1 MRYLS
6 LWLLFIVSFTLHAQD
21 YFPKNDGVKQ
31 SFKNFTA
38 IQNATIYLSATQ
50 KIENATL
57 LIKEN
62 KIVEVGTGIVL
73 PKGAEIIDAKGKT
86 IYPSFIELYLES
98 TNQLLDL
105 MVILPHSMTPIVKA
119 IIGMI
124 TSNLNTMPMKILAMR

>member
-62 KIVEVGTGIVL
+62 KIVFKPSKRLKARV
-73 PKGAEIIDAKGKT
+73 AKAT
-86 IYPSFIELYLES
+86 YE
-98 TNQLLDL
+98 QL
-105 MVILPHSMTPIVKA
+105 K
-119 IIGMI
+119 
-124 TSNLNTMPMKILAMR
+124 